1 MNAPKV
7 APFVAILAGLASLVC
22 ACGRLDDEAPTY
34 DMHRHFRVE
43 LDVPPVE
50 AALWFATRYPDYFTS
65 GETGLDEWLDGLAPN
80 DRDFVLAM
88 GQTLTWAWVEH
99 ELASFDAED
108 PKGLARESS
117 VVIRRETLNQLE
129 LNVADFPDVEGI
141 EFNAWVGDPEFSGE
155 VFARLIRGVSNCE
168 GQNHLVAILLDTAL
182 ESDVAGGLEIDA
194 MMIGI
199 EPGHELVRLRG
210 PALDQPIYV
219 DAWSNLPPFTLDSLA
234 SLGASPPPV
243 VPGLASRPP
252 YTASIYA
259 EGIEAEVEPLSDRH
273 APTRSVDLEIRAPAL
288 DEASLASIDDAWRL
302 YLYARILHVYDDPRA
317 GDLYRMVI
325 ARHCESEPPAPR
337 RFVCE
342 ASRLLVER
350 L

>member
-1 MNAPKV
+1 MRAPRIALFAAVLV
-7 APFVAILAGLASLVC
+7 ALASLAFALV
-22 ACGRLDDEAPTY
+22 RLSADPPPTH

-50 AALWFATRYPDYFTS
+50 AALWFAAHYPKYFTS
-65 GETGLDEWLDGLAPN
+65 GEAGLDAWLDGLAPN
-80 DRDFVLAM
+80 NRDFVLAL

-99 ELASFDAED
+99 ELAGFESED
-108 PKGLARESS
+108 PKGLAREAT
-117 VVIRRETLNQLE
+117 VAIRHETLNQLE
-129 LNVADFPDVEGI
+129 LNVAHFPDVAGI
-141 EFNAWVGDPEFSGE
+141 EFNAWVGDPGFAGE

-182 ESDVAGGLEIDA
+182 ESKVLGVPGIDA
-194 MMIGI
+194 LMIGI

-210 PALDQPIYV
+210 PTLEQAIYV

-234 SLGASPPPV
+234 SLGDSPPPV
-243 VPGLASRPP
+243 VPGVASRPP
-252 YTASIYA
+252 FSASIYA
-259 EGIEAEVEPLSDRH
+259 EASETRIEPLSDRH
-273 APTRSVDLEIRAPAL
+273 APTRTVDLEIRAPAL
-288 DEASLASIDDAWRL
+288 DEASLAKLEDPWKL

-317 GDLYRMVI
+317 GDLYRMVL
-325 ARHCESEPPAPR
+325 ARHCESR

-342 ASRLLVER
+342 ASRLLLER